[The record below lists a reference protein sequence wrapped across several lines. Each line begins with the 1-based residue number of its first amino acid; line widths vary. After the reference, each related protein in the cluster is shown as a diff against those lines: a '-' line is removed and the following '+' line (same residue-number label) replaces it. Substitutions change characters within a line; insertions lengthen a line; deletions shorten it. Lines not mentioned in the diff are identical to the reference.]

1 MNFLLFL
8 RRKLTFM
15 SKSIILTDQQI
26 QDKIRRIAYQIYE
39 SNTNEKEIILAGIKT
54 NGFILAERIAE
65 ALRSISSIE
74 ISLCEITINK
84 KKPREEIVTSI
95 PSEEYKNKSLILVD
109 DVLNS
114 GTTLIYAAR
123 LFLEVPLKRFKTV
136 VLVNRNHKKYP
147 IKADF
152 KGISL
157 STSMQEHI
165 YVEFNKNESV
175 AYLD

>member
-1 MNFLLFL
+1 MQ
-8 RRKLTFM
+8 KT
-15 SKSIILTDQQI
+15 IILNNEQI
-26 QDKIRRIAYQIYE
+26 QHKTKRIAYQIYE
-39 SNTNEKEIILAGIKT
+39 SNINESEIVLAGIKE
-54 NGFILAERIAE
+54 NGFIFAKRIKE
-65 ALRSISSIE
+65 ALEKISPINV
-74 ISLCEITINK
+74 ILCEVVINK
-84 KKPREEIVTSI
+84 KKPLDPVTTSI
-95 PSEEYKNKSLILVD
+95 SSEEYKNKPLILVD

-114 GTTLIYAAR
+114 GTTLIYAAK

-165 YVEFNKNESV
+165 YVEFDGKN
-175 AYLD
+175 AQAFLD

>member
-1 MNFLLFL
+1 MI
-8 RRKLTFM
+8 M
-15 SKSIILTDQQI
+15 
-26 QDKIRRIAYQIYE
+26 DK
-39 SNTNEKEIILAGIKT
+39 T
-54 NGFILAERIAE
+54 
-65 ALRSISSIE
+65 
-74 ISLCEITINK
+74 
-84 KKPREEIVTSI
+84 KPRNAVTTSL
-95 PSEEYKNKSLILVD
+95 SEAEYKNKSLVLVD

-114 GTTLIYAAR
+114 GTTLIYAAK

-165 YVEFNKNESV
+165 YVEFKGKE
-175 AYLD
+175 AQAILD

>member
-1 MNFLLFL
+1 MQ
-8 RRKLTFM
+8 KT
-15 SKSIILTDQQI
+15 IILNNEQI
-26 QDKIRRIAYQIYE
+26 QHKTKRIAYQIYE
-39 SNTNEKEIILAGIKT
+39 SNINESEVIVAGIKE
-54 NGFILAERIAE
+54 NGFIFAKKIKNELVKIAP
-65 ALRSISSIE
+65 IKVT
-74 ISLCEITINK
+74 LCEVIIDK
-84 KKPREEIVTSI
+84 KKPRNPISTSL
-95 PSEEYKNKSLILVD
+95 SAADYKNKSLILVD

-114 GTTLIYAAR
+114 GTTLIYAAK

-165 YVEFNKNESV
+165 YVEFDGKKAL
-175 AYLD
+175 AYLE

>member
-1 MNFLLFL
+1 MQ
-8 RRKLTFM
+8 KT
-15 SKSIILTDQQI
+15 IILNNEQI
-26 QDKIRRIAYQIYE
+26 QHKTKRIAYQIYE
-39 SNTNEKEIILAGIKT
+39 SNINESEVILAGIKE
-54 NGFILAERIAE
+54 NGFIFAKKIKE
-65 ALRSISSIE
+65 ALTEISSINVT
-74 ISLCEITINK
+74 LCEVIIDK
-84 KKPREEIVTSI
+84 KKPRNPISTSLDA
-95 PSEEYKNKSLILVD
+95 SEYKNKSLVLVD

-114 GTTLIYAAR
+114 GTTLIYAAK

-165 YVEFNKNESV
+165 YVEFDGKS
-175 AYLD
+175 AQAFLD

>member
-1 MNFLLFL
+1 MQ
-8 RRKLTFM
+8 KT
-15 SKSIILTDQQI
+15 IILSNEQI
-26 QDKIRRIAYQIYE
+26 QHKTKRIAYQIYE
-39 SNTNEKEIILAGIKT
+39 SNINEKQVILAGIKE
-54 NGFILAERIAE
+54 NGFIFAKRIKE
-65 ALRSISSIE
+65 ALEKISPIDVV
-74 ISLCEITINK
+74 LCEVIIDK
-84 KKPREEIVTSI
+84 KKPLETITTSI
-95 PSEEYKNKSLILVD
+95 PASEYKNKSLILVD

-114 GTTLIYAAR
+114 GTTLIYAAK

-165 YVEFNKNESV
+165 CVEFEGKE
-175 AYLD
+175 AQAFLE

>member
-1 MNFLLFL
+1 MQ
-8 RRKLTFM
+8 KT
-15 SKSIILTDQQI
+15 IILNDEQI
-26 QDKIRRIAYQIYE
+26 QHKTKRIAYQIYE
-39 SNTNEKEIILAGIKT
+39 SNINEKQVVLAGIKE
-54 NGFILAERIAE
+54 NGFIFAKKIKLALEK
-65 ALRSISSIE
+65 ISPIE
-74 ISLCEITINK
+74 VVLCEVIMDK
-84 KKPREEIVTSI
+84 KKPLEAVTTSLEA
-95 PSEEYKNKSLILVD
+95 SDYKNKSLVLVD

-114 GTTLIYAAR
+114 GTTLIYAAK

-165 YVEFNKNESV
+165 SVEFEGKRAQAFLE
-175 AYLD
+175 

>member
-1 MNFLLFL
+1 MQ
-8 RRKLTFM
+8 KT
-15 SKSIILTDQQI
+15 IILSNEQI
-26 QDKIRRIAYQIYE
+26 QHKTKRIAYQIYE
-39 SNTNEKEIILAGIKT
+39 SNINEKQVILAGIKE
-54 NGFILAERIAE
+54 NGFIFAKRIKE
-65 ALRSISSIE
+65 ALEKISPIE
-74 ISLCEITINK
+74 VVLCEVIIDK
-84 KKPREEIVTSI
+84 KKPHEKITTSI
-95 PSEEYKNKSLILVD
+95 PASEYKNKSLILVD

-114 GTTLIYAAR
+114 GTTLIYAAK

-165 YVEFNKNESV
+165 CVEFEGKE
-175 AYLD
+175 AQAFLE

>member
-1 MNFLLFL
+1 M
-8 RRKLTFM
+8 
-15 SKSIILTDQQI
+15 
-26 QDKIRRIAYQIYE
+26 
-39 SNTNEKEIILAGIKT
+39 
-54 NGFILAERIAE
+54 
-65 ALRSISSIE
+65 
-74 ISLCEITINK
+74 
-84 KKPREEIVTSI
+84 
-95 PSEEYKNKSLILVD
+95 LVD

-114 GTTLIYAAR
+114 GTTLIYAAK

-165 YVEFNKNESV
+165 YVEFKGKE
-175 AYLD
+175 AQAILD

>member
-1 MNFLLFL
+1 MQ
-8 RRKLTFM
+8 KT
-15 SKSIILTDQQI
+15 IILNNEQI
-26 QDKIRRIAYQIYE
+26 QHKTKRIAYQIYE
-39 SNTNEKEIILAGIKT
+39 SNINETEIVIAGIKE
-54 NGFILAERIAE
+54 NGFIFAKRIKE
-65 ALRSISSIE
+65 ALEKISPVSVI
-74 ISLCEITINK
+74 LCEVVINK
-84 KKPREEIVTSI
+84 KKPLNPVTTSI
-95 PSEEYKNKSLILVD
+95 SSEEYKNKPLILVD

-114 GTTLIYAAR
+114 GTTLIYAAK

-165 YVEFNKNESV
+165 YVEFQGKN
-175 AYLD
+175 AQAFLD